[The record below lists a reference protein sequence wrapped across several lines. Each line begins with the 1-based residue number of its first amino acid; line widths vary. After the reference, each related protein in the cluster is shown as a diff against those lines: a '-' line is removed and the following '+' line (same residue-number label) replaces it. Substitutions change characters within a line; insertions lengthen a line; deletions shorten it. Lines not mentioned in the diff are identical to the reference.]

1 MAQDPAEVGCALDFG
16 GYDLRH
22 MMGQYILND
31 QGEPVPCPD
40 LMTWGMWMETVN
52 RHVGDEVIDGIRIST
67 VFLGLD
73 HRYNNGPPI
82 LWETM
87 TFGADRKHWSSKS
100 KEPIDQECDRCSGN
114 REQAEAM
121 HAEVVA
127 RVRAMLAERAAA
139 VAGIGDLTDSE
150 IETP

>member
-1 MAQDPAEVGCALDFG
+1 M
-16 GYDLRH
+16 R
-22 MMGQYILND
+22 GQYILD
-31 QGEPVPCPD
+31 SQGRPVPEPN
-40 LMTWGMWMETVN
+40 LIKWGMWFQQNSEKRIVKQ
-52 RHVGDEVIDGIRIST
+52 ESICGINIST

-73 HRYNNGPPI
+73 HGWMSPVPI

-87 TFGADRKHWSSKS
+87 TFAEKGA
-100 KEPIDQECDRCSGN
+100 KEPLDQDCDRCSGN

-121 HAEVVA
+121 HERMKAKVVA
-127 RVRAMLAERAAA
+127 ELAARAAA